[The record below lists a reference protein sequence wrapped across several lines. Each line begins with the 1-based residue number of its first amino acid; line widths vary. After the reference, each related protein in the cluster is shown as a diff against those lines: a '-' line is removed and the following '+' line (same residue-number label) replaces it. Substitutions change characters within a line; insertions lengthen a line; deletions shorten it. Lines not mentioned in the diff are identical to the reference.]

1 MIAEIGQ
8 FALVLG
14 LALAL
19 VQAAMP
25 WFGFKAGNRVFFD
38 ITQRVAI
45 GQFLFLLIAFLALTA
60 VHVLSDF
67 SVVNVVQN
75 SHTTK
80 PLVYKI
86 AGVWGNHEGSMLLW
100 VLIMALFGAVLARK
114 GSTLPEGLRF
124 RALGVQGLIGFAF
137 IAFLIFTSNPFERIF
152 PAPLNGQGLNPLL
165 QDLGLA
171 LHPPFLYLGYV
182 GLSTAFALSAAGLLE
197 GKIDRVWARHTRPWV
212 LSAWCFLTFGIA
224 LGSWWAYHELGWG
237 GWWFWDPV
245 ENASFMPWLF
255 ATALF
260 HSLRVVEKREALK
273 SWTALLAILAFSF
286 SLIGT
291 FLVRSGILTSV
302 HAFAVDPER
311 GVFLLALL
319 TVAIGGALALFG
331 YRAPTLKPKSSFSPV
346 SREGAIL
353 VNNLFIVSAA
363 LTVFLGTFYPLFVD
377 AITGNKI
384 SVGAPYFNMTFLPIM
399 IPALILLG
407 AVGKLS
413 WKKASA
419 REVLFSL
426 RFALISAIVIG
437 LVVAFV
443 AWPGSIM
450 AIFGVILAA
459 WIGAGT
465 LWDLAAK
472 IRFSGSTKDIFSR
485 MARLPKAAWGM
496 ATAHLGMAFIVL
508 AITGTSFWQQENI
521 AVMKPGDR
529 MEASELTLVLDK
541 TSVTQEENYEVL
553 RGEFTIFKGQD
564 VVTSIVAEKRFYPV
578 RGMETTEA
586 GIYSTFWEDLYVT
599 LGQRDDPQ
607 TLSVHFF
614 RNPLIP
620 WLWFGSILLVIGG
633 WLAILKPARKTN
645 AKAIKKP
652 AEQKG

>member
-1 MIAEIGQ
+1 MIGEIGQ

-25 WFGFKAGNRVFFD
+25 WVGFKTGNKVIFD
-38 ITQRVAI
+38 ITRRVAI

-86 AGVWGNHEGSMLLW
+86 SGVWGNHEGSMLLW
-100 VLIMALFGAVLARK
+100 VLIMALFGAVLARRR
-114 GSTLPEGLRF
+114 SALPEGLRF
-124 RALGVQGLIGFAF
+124 RALSIQGLVGFAF
-137 IAFLIFTSNPFERIF
+137 TAFLIFTSNPFERIF
-152 PAPLNGQGLNPLL
+152 PAPLNGEGLNPLL
-165 QDLGLA
+165 QDPGLA
-171 LHPPFLYLGYV
+171 LHPPLLYLGYV
-182 GLSTAFALSAAGLLE
+182 GLSTAFSLSAAGLLE
-197 GKIDRVWARHTRPWV
+197 GKIDRAWAQHTRPWV
-212 LSAWCFLTFGIA
+212 LVAWCFLTFGIA

-273 SWTALLAILAFSF
+273 TWTALLAILAFSF

-302 HAFAVDPER
+302 HAFAVDPGR
-311 GVFLLALL
+311 GVFLLVLLAL
-319 TVAIGGALALFG
+319 AIGGALVLFA
-331 YRAPTLKPKSSFSPV
+331 YRAPTLKPKSSFSPI

-353 VNNLFIVSAA
+353 VNNLFIVSAC
-363 LTVFLGTFYPLFVD
+363 LTVFLGTFYPLFID
-377 AITGNKI
+377 AMTGIKI
-384 SVGAPYFNMTFLPIM
+384 SVGAPYFNLTFLPLM

-407 AVGKLS
+407 AAAQLS
-413 WKKASA
+413 WKKASL
-419 REVLFSL
+419 REVFFSL
-426 RFALISAIVIG
+426 RYAMVSAIVIG

-443 AWPGSIM
+443 AWPGNVM
-450 AIFGVILAA
+450 AILGVVLAA
-459 WIGAGT
+459 WIGTGT
-465 LWDLAAK
+465 LWDLAAR
-472 IRFSGSTKDIFSR
+472 IRLSGSISDILLR

-496 ATAHLGMAFIVL
+496 ATAHLGVAIIVL

-521 AVMKPGDR
+521 SIMRPGDR
-529 MEASELTLVLDK
+529 MEAGDLTLALDN
-541 TSVTQEENYEVL
+541 SYVTQEVNYQVL

-564 VVTSIVAEKRFYPV
+564 VVTTMVAEKRFYPG

-586 GIYSTFWEDLYVT
+586 GIYSTFWSDL
-599 LGQRDDPQ
+599 
-607 TLSVHFF
+607 
-614 RNPLIP
+614 
-620 WLWFGSILLVIGG
+620 
-633 WLAILKPARKTN
+633 
-645 AKAIKKP
+645 
-652 AEQKG
+652 